1 MAGKN
6 EKKRGSQDDGRT
18 IAPMNVDG
26 MPWHR
31 GNAAPVRDENAPP
44 AEKMTFRQT
53 VRYTF
58 SAVGAGLLIVAAF
71 GAAAWLFIEFCIH
84 VWFK

>member
-1 MAGKN
+1 
-6 EKKRGSQDDGRT
+6 
-18 IAPMNVDG
+18 MNVEG

-31 GNAAPVRDENAPP
+31 SDAPPTRDENAPP
-44 AEKMTFRQT
+44 PEKMTFRQAL
-53 VRYTF
+53 RYSF

-71 GAAAWLFIEFCIH
+71 GIAAWLFIEFCTH